1 MKIIRII
8 EYKLRRF
15 RMIVLFTLL
24 LTFLAAMRFS
34 GDANY
39 FRFVLQATAKRD
51 STIIT
56 AYNRLDHTVTSL
68 DTTLRILNSQR
79 YADRMINNNE
89 FRRLYETDSL
99 LNQKIN
105 FYGRLARTN
114 AANIETIKHELNK
127 GANHKEASNDPP
139 EQPKQVERS
148 LQIAKGETILM
159 REWIIAH

>member
-1 MKIIRII
+1 
-8 EYKLRRF
+8 
-15 RMIVLFTLL
+15 MIVIFALVAIF
-24 LTFLAAMRFS
+24 FLAMRFS
-34 GDANY
+34 GDAEY
-39 FRFVLQATAKRD
+39 FRYVLEATESREKARD
-51 STIIT
+51 NRMIEY
-56 AYNRLDHTVTSL
+56 YNRL
-68 DTTLRILNSQR
+68 DTTLRILASQR
-79 YADRMINNNE
+79 YADVMINNNE

-139 EQPKQVERS
+139 EQPRQVERS